1 MYKLWSKVYEANYHK
16 SLDHRSFYF
25 KQVHAVPVALLRAPS
40 YPQDMMRQHFCAPSL
55 TAQTHAA
62 ASPLELQSR
71 SKITPSW
78 IESGVA
84 WHGLWHVLTPAVVR
98 QTDKKSLGAKAMVAE
113 IKEAAEKQKSGV
125 EEKSIL
131 AVSASAPFASRLVP
145 HLTFAYRDP
154 CAPHCWVR
162 VYFRSA

>member
-1 MYKLWSKVYEANYHK
+1 ML
-16 SLDHRSFYF
+16 L
-25 KQVHAVPVALLRAPS
+25 VA
-40 YPQDMMRQHFCAPSL
+40 
-55 TAQTHAA
+55 
-62 ASPLELQSR
+62 
-71 SKITPSW
+71 
-78 IESGVA
+78 
-84 WHGLWHVLTPAVVR
+84 R

-154 CAPHCWVR
+154 CAPHCYMTQGVQ
-162 VYFRSA
+162 V